1 MRQGACPTIQLIY
14 MANSWR
20 KRSKFSSRELD
31 MPNRT
36 GRLIYMCKWS
46 SMHLGIWPNSF

>member
-1 MRQGACPTIQLIY
+1 
-14 MANSWR
+14 MANLWR

-31 MPNRT
+31 MRNRT

-46 SMHLGIWPNSF
+46 SKHLGIWANSF